1 MQQGAASDESEQ
13 RNDSQVQKWSALVEE
28 DRFHGGMM
36 DGVVWGLHEEGNV
49 SSILCLS
56 GLTEGAVQKIYTII
70 WPFTH
75 L

>member
-36 DGVVWGLHEEGNV
+36 DGAVWGHEEGNV
-49 SSILCLS
+49 SSILCLCVS
-56 GLTEGAVQKIYTII
+56 FNRRGGVKKKI
-70 WPFTH
+70 
-75 L
+75 